1 MFYLKL
7 FPSFTFVLIVLL
19 SVPSRAD
26 SPDIINMNVGELV
39 EAIKTQRI
47 TSEEVVAIYL
57 KRITQHD
64 DKLNSIISV
73 NPNALNEARQKDLQV
88 KAGQAVGSLHGIPVL
103 VKDNIETKELPTTAG
118 SIALLENDTERDAS
132 IIARLRKQGAII
144 LGKTNLSEWANF
156 RSTDSISGWS
166 GVGGQTHNP
175 HSLDRS
181 ACGSS
186 AGSGAAI
193 AAQFAPLAIGTETN
207 GSIICPSSMNGV
219 VGFKPTVGLM
229 SRHRIVPISVTQDTA
244 GPMTRS
250 VYDAALM
257 LTTMAGSDVNDAAT
271 KLADSKKVDFTRAL
285 NGNIKGL
292 RIGVARWSQGDRPAI
307 LSAFNEAVATFE
319 RLGAVLVDI
328 NEYQREDG
336 YSAHSRWVTRTEF
349 KQELNAY
356 LATSSS
362 KVKHRTLE
370 ALIEFNKNDEREL
383 VLYDQSRFLQSQATI
398 GYDDPKYQ
406 EALKVVRRVTRGEG
420 IDYLSERYD
429 VEVIIMPARPAAFMI
444 DAVYGDDYPGG
455 SVGVNWMAAVSGYPI
470 ISVPMG
476 DEQGLPLGLG
486 IMGGAWD
493 DETVLRVGYA
503 YEQASHKIL
512 QPTFVKSA
520 GDNPRVAD
528 ALAPYKG

>member
-1 MFYLKL
+1 M
-7 FPSFTFVLIVLL
+7 SFRYIFSFLIAL
-19 SVPSRAD
+19 SLNSVSNLSHANASDIAD
-26 SPDIINMNVGELV
+26 MTASELV
-39 EAIKTQRI
+39 EAIKTQRVS
-47 TSEEVVAIYL
+47 SEEVVAHYL
-57 KRITQHD
+57 KRIAKHD
-64 DKLNSIISV
+64 DKLNSIISL
-73 NPNALNEARQKDLQV
+73 NPNALAEARQKDR
-88 KAGQAVGSLHGIPVL
+88 QAKEGGALGSLHGIPVL

-118 SIALLENDTERDAS
+118 SIALLENDTKRDAP
-132 IIARLRKQGAII
+132 IIARLRAQGAII

-175 HSLDRS
+175 HSLDRTT
-181 ACGSS
+181 CGSS
-186 AGSGAAI
+186 AGSGAAM

-229 SRHRIVPISVTQDTA
+229 SRHHIVPISVTQDTA

-257 LTTMAGSDVNDAAT
+257 LTAMAGSDSNDIAT
-271 KLADSKKVDFTRAL
+271 VMADSKMVDYTRAL
-285 NGNIKGL
+285 DGNIDGM
-292 RIGVARWSQGDRPAI
+292 RIGVARWSQGNRPAI
-307 LSAFNEAVATFE
+307 ISAFNEAVAT
-319 RLGAVLVDI
+319 LQKQGAVLVDI
-328 NEYQREDG
+328 NEFEREEG
-336 YSAHSRWVTRTEF
+336 YGAKSRWVTRTEF
-349 KQELNAY
+349 KQELNKY
-356 LATSSS
+356 LAAASP
-362 KVKHRTLE
+362 KVKYRTLD
-370 ALIEFNKNDEREL
+370 ALITFNNNDPREL

-398 GYDDPKYQ
+398 GYDDPEYI
-406 EALKVVRRVTRGEG
+406 EALKTVRRVTRDKG
-420 IDYLSERYD
+420 IDYLLEQYNVD
-429 VEVIIMPARPAAFMI
+429 VIVMPARPAAFMI

-455 SVGVNWMAAVSGYPI
+455 SVGVNWMAAVAGYPI

-512 QPTFVKSA
+512 VPTFVKNA
-520 GDNPRVAD
+520 RENPKTAR
-528 ALAPYKG
+528 ALAPYKR